1 MITKRSPGVVSKVY
15 DWLKGAERRG
25 MILEDREAP
34 ICDRGRYQALNSDY
48 ESGEYKPQ
56 QLLPYMLTGND
67 VREKIATYTL
77 TNTAPIYSSLQNKWE
92 SALVSVRK
100 YAEEKCGVPILLNPV
115 RRQRSRVSRD
125 HPEMYVVS
133 GVVSLSAERTVGN
146 DVVVPYLFW
155 FAGCCIKGADTT
167 SYALYARNV
176 PDGIVISAPVAQLE
190 ILLSDIY
197 NTTSNDTIKIFPAYD
212 DICGS
217 IKSDISKQIKL

>member
-1 MITKRSPGVVSKVY
+1 MSIDDGETQ
-15 DWLKGAERRG
+15 
-25 MILEDREAP
+25 

-48 ESGEYKPQ
+48 ETREYKPQ

-77 TNTAPIYSSLQNKWE
+77 TNTAPIHASLYNKWE
-92 SALVSVRK
+92 TALLSVRK
-100 YAEEKCGVPILLNPV
+100 YAQEKCGIPVLLNPV

-133 GVVSLSAERTVGN
+133 GVVSLDKDKIVGN
-146 DVVVPYLFW
+146 EVIVPYLFW
-155 FAGCCIKGADTT
+155 FAGCCIKGADTA

-197 NTTSNDTIKIFPAYD
+197 NSTSDDTIKIFPAYD

-217 IKSDISKQIKL
+217 IKSDISGQIRL